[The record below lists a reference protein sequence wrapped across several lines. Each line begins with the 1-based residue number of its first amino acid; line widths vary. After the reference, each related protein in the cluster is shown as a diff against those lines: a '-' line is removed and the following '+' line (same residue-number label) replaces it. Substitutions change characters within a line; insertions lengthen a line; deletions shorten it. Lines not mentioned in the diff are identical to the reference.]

1 MFQIF
6 ICKQVFDIAGTNY
19 WLALFDKSN
28 NTSPLCPS
36 CFQATETA
44 GHILHC
50 EHAGRVEVML
60 GTIKLLD
67 SWMKTNDTD
76 PKLRECVY
84 HFAMGRGNR
93 SMLDIARSLG
103 YDTRYQKMA
112 RSQDEIGWRR
122 FMEGM
127 IVKEFR
133 QLQEIYVVGN
143 GLFKTSKT
151 WTEELIV
158 KLIEIVHGQWL
169 YRNIQVHDKVTGLN
183 ATLRKEDIQNQIET
197 QQAMGFEGLLEE
209 DAFLGECNLGDL
221 ELTSGRNGIYWLL
234 AIRAARVA
242 KEIDEGDRLAVANG
256 TTM

>member
-1 MFQIF
+1 
-6 ICKQVFDIAGTNY
+6 
-19 WLALFDKSN
+19 
-28 NTSPLCPS
+28 
-36 CFQATETA
+36 
-44 GHILHC
+44 
-50 EHAGRVEVML
+50 
-60 GTIKLLD
+60 
-67 SWMKTNDTD
+67 MKANDTD
-76 PKLRECVY
+76 PILRECIY
-84 HFAMGRGNR
+84 FFAMNRGNR
-93 SMLDIARSLG
+93 TMLDIARSLG

-169 YRNIQVHDKVTGLN
+169 YRNIQVHHKVTGLN

-221 ELTSGRNGIYWLL
+221 ELTSGRNEIYWLL